1 MILRPTEN
9 GHVAVRQDDHAAF
22 AAWLL
27 EHWIDRTFRNEP
39 HREAILRAAR
49 LHNNGWCAVD
59 DAPTRDPDTGLPVN
73 FVDVTPEQA
82 LDIWRRGTDALMD
95 DPFVEL
101 LVVHHAY
108 SIYETTRKRVPEWK
122 AFFTEFAQRRARL
135 RSRLAVDHPELEHAY
150 SFLRMADWL
159 SLAWC
164 MRPEPWEERPEQ
176 YAGYRFRRE
185 GEGFLFTPWPFD
197 ARELRYELP
206 VARLRAEG
214 YRTRPLL
221 ERALAQVESEA
232 IVLSPMALHRR

>member
-1 MILRPTEN
+1 MILRPAGNEM
-9 GHVAVRQDDHAAF
+9 VAVRQDDHAAL

-39 HREAILRAAR
+39 RRESILRAAR
-49 LHNNGWCAVD
+49 LHDNGWKDLD
-59 DAPTRDPDTGLPVN
+59 DAPTRDSATGLPVN
-73 FVDVTPEQA
+73 FTDVTPEQA

-108 SIYETTRKRVPEWK
+108 SIYETAYKRVAEWK

-135 RSRLAVDHPELEHAY
+135 RSRLGVDHPELEHAY
-150 SFLRMADWL
+150 SFLRMADQL

-164 MRPEPWEERPEQ
+164 MKPEPWDERPVQ

-185 GEGFLFTPWPFD
+185 GEGWLFTPWPFD
-197 ARELRYELP
+197 TRELRYDLP

-221 ERALAQVESEA
+221 ARALATTETET
-232 IVLSPMALHRR
+232 ILLTPMALHRR